1 MTPEKEIILS
11 VFNTLKYMDN
21 NIASI
26 VDNYIY
32 GYYYNGLN
40 RSNCKARVRYGIKY
54 GEYKE
59 WWFDETPKTQTTYK
73 DGKLEGEYKQWYV
86 NGVLQVQTTYKDGMI
101 HGEYK
106 EYWSNKRLMI
116 FCIYK
121 EGTCEWCKGSW
132 DRAGGILV

>member
-1 MTPEKEIILS
+1 MKMKDIILGK
-11 VFNTLKYMDN
+11 FNTLKYMDN
-21 NIASI
+21 NIANI
-26 VDNYIY
+26 IEDYIQ
-32 GYYYNGLN
+32 GYFEDYNRLGKV
-40 RSNCKARVRYGIKY
+40 KARYRVKYGIRN

-59 WWFDETPKTQTTYK
+59 WYTNGVLRVDTTYK
-73 DGKLEGEYKQWYV
+73 
-86 NGVLQVQTTYKDGMI
+86 NGMI

-132 DRAGGILV
+132 DRAGNLLEG

>member
-26 VDNYIY
+26 IDDYIQGYFEEYNSLGKLKCRY
-32 GYYYNGLN
+32 GV
-40 RSNCKARVRYGIKY
+40 KYGIKN

-59 WWFDETPKTQTTYK
+59 WYTNGVLQFQTTYK
-73 DGKLEGEYKQWYV
+73 DGK
-86 NGVLQVQTTYKDGMI
+86 I

-106 EYWSNKRLMI
+106 EWWSNKRLMYQD
-116 FCIYK
+116 FYNDGELK
-121 EGTCEWCKGSW
+121 DCKAW
-132 DRAGGILV
+132 DRAGNCLS